1 MEWTFDLSLLTWKGG
16 AWKVKKSE
24 MAEAGEQEEVM
35 AAQRTGRRDPY
46 EVLEVPRDATEQQI
60 KNAYRKLALK

>member
-1 MEWTFDLSLLTWKGG
+1 MKRSGVETE
-16 AWKVKKSE
+16 KSE
-24 MAEAGEQEEVM
+24 MAEAGVQEEAM